1 MPKLDKTMTQS
12 HLPTQRKAM
21 KKATIARE
29 LYNAAAQNIANDH
42 FRNNVLAKQR
52 VANFQME
59 KDRLTGIMNSNRL
72 VNNRD
77 HKAIAVRARVLGDR
91 IKYRE
96 PLVGHYGQ
104 YKS

>member
-1 MPKLDKTMTQS
+1 MPKLDKTTTQS

-29 LYNAAAQNIANDH
+29 LYNAAAQNIANNH

-77 HKAIAVRARVLGDR
+77 HKAIAVRARVLGDH
-91 IKYRE
+91 IKYHE

>member
-1 MPKLDKTMTQS
+1 MPKLDKSAMQIR
-12 HLPTQRKAM
+12 LPTQRKAV

-29 LYNAAAQNIANDH
+29 LYNTAMQNMANNH
-42 FRNNVLAKQR
+42 FRNNVLAKQK

-59 KDRLTGIMNSNRL
+59 KDRLTGIMNGNRL

-77 HKAIAVRARVLGDR
+77 HKAIAVRARVLGDH
-91 IKYRE
+91 INYHE

-104 YKS
+104 YKG